1 IIPRKYFSGG
11 TAFDTVD
18 ELLKQYKEGAP
29 LDRQEQEVVGHF
41 LAQDPA
47 YNGENKVNVNLVEI
61 TPQGKSPN
69 EIVEIVKPTKTSSL
83 ITEKKSK
90 KKTFEISGRDKL
102 DAYQFI
108 VNFYQD
114 GLQITIK
121 LKEILKSMGTLMSSS
136 DPVTFSVDLASGNKL
151 TRYDIVSIV
160 KDVIDSYSSDPK
172 YLRVLDNPSG
182 RRTYMEET
190 MGPLIRHILLPA
202 TTGSSPITGKE
213 PETRVSGKDKHNV
226 YGYDVSFRQDDS
238 EVTIK
243 LAKTSEPSSD
253 STTFTIKRAT
263 GNTLTPSDVA
273 SILENVIKV
282 YSFAPG
288 YLIAQEHVEEL
299 KYMTTKI
306 AKILKM
312 VTTVASQEH
321 ADYMPSTDKF
331 GLYNFDVNFHPS
343 DCEITIKL
351 TKTSEMK
358 ISGFLPTGETF
369 IVKRAPDN
377 KLTSSDIA
385 SIVAKIIEAYS
396 SDPDYLSKG
405 FHLRGQRRYMEQKI
419 VSILEMVTTV
429 SSSITDAA
437 VQNDFITMDDIG
449 LYGKRVLIR
458 PDINAP
464 VKDGQIGLTERI
476 IAASETIGKTAD
488 KNAKVVVI
496 AHQGRAGDADYVSLE
511 QHAKLISK
519 QIGREVRYVND
530 LHGQEAQDAIRSLK
544 NGEVLVLHN
553 ARPGE
558 NDPDFVTDIEPL
570 FDYFILDGFS
580 VSHRDQ
586 PSVTGF
592 KNIPNIA
599 GWLMERELNG
609 NQKFISSITHPY
621 VELLGGSKI
630 SDHVSPL
637 KYGLEEGLIDTVLTG
652 GMLGQ
657 LLLLIEGYNLGERT
671 MKELRLQDVDA
682 QKRPE
687 GLLSLLPALEKIYR
701 QYQDRFEIPVDL
713 AYEDA
718 NGNRQEIMV
727 KDLPREGFSY
737 LLGDNGT
744 QTAQAY
750 AEILKKAK
758 TAFVKGPQGNYKN
771 DNFRK
776 SSEIALAG
784 LSESEAFWMTGGGDT
799 DAMVVQ
805 MGLTPSHRTLA
816 GGAFLR
822 FKTGQILVG
831 VQQLK
836 SSYEQY
842 DIEDA
847 YERALQK
854 ARKSNGLPFDLESL
868 TRDEALH
875 VIEPFLNGEQ
885 EPVPIIVWA
894 IIAHHAKNV
903 DTEILEKILPEVSSA
918 KASVLD
924 LDLPETGPLQ
934 KAEDQIRD
942 ALSSSS
948 PVVERIAELVK
959 ERAAQGADGIS
970 LKKMPRIIRAKHDDV
985 KFVTVKPNAESI
997 RTWIDPKLEDGV
1009 IYMNL
1014 LTGEVWFNEKDAER
1028 HLNELVKARKKAE
1041 GLFIALNG
1049 KGKKDILVFGE
1060 RVDSAEVTAETL
1072 IIEIDALIREIKS
1085 QTSTSPGRPFKRVR
1099 KQLKILKERL
1109 VFGGEDSDFVQSTA
1123 KELKKIKEALP
1134 ENLKNADETSSP
1146 VEIPKERLTNALE
1159 FTDQRL
1165 RKLSMK
1171 SAVLKTRQ
1179 AMETNNMEIILVSEI
1194 REKLKRLLE
1203 LGDSTN
1209 MPAKERNIFVEYV
1222 DVLEKYKRATPQILY
1237 SHLLPIEERLINE
1250 PQSSAR
1256 VTETSS
1262 SPIEDGSASQ
1272 VVKETTGTKRH
1283 PNVDHVQL
1291 YDDAAS
1297 IRQWFSP
1304 DWTEEEAEEMIYVNL
1319 STGKVFPNKQ
1329 AAERHF

>member
-1 IIPRKYFSGG
+1 MVTGITIHPENPLEFDFIIGSGDDRLEGAAFEQESTRLIKYFLAALTVPEEEMWVNLSPYEEDRIIPNGFGDTEMGRDLLAQDYILKQLTASLMYPENELGEQFWTKVRAKAYEKFGTTKIPMNTFNKIWIIPEEAVVYEHGESAFVVKSHLKVMMEEDYVALQKNIGAEKYGLDSIVEDDAEVISGISSEVVREVLIPEIEKEVNQGETFANLRQIYNSVILAAWYKQNLKDSLLGQVYVGKNKTAGVDTEDKQANQKIYDQYVAAFKKGVYNYIKEDYDPATQEIIPRKYFSGG
-11 TAFDTVD
+11 ADLTRLTIND
-18 ELLKQYKEGAP
+18 LLKTLRSKNFEELDEA
-29 LDRQEQEVVGHF
+29 DRQVIAHF
-41 LAQDPA
+41 SDSGLGTYAT
-47 YNGENKVNVNLVEI
+47 NVNLVEI
-61 TPQGKSPN
+61 AEGKTAEEVS
-69 EIVEIVKPTKTSSL
+69 EIAKPAKTSSP

-90 KKTFEISGRDKL
+90 KKTFKISGRDKL

-114 GLQITIK
+114 SPQITIK

-190 MGPLIRHILLPA
+190 MGPLIRHILLTA

-312 VTTVASQEH
+312 VTTIASQEH

-464 VKDGQIGLTERI
+464 VKDGRIGLTERI
-476 IAASETIGKTAD
+476 IAASETIGETAD
-488 KNAKVVVI
+488 RNAKVVVI
-496 AHQGRAGDADYVSLE
+496 AHQGRAGDADYVPLE

-519 QIGREVRYVND
+519 QIGRNVRYVND

-544 NGEVLVLHN
+544 NGDVLILHN
-553 ARPGE
+553 VRPGE
-558 NDPDFVTDIEPL
+558 NDPNFVADLEPL

-599 GWLMERELNG
+599 GRLMERELSG
-609 NQKFISSITHPY
+609 NLKFVSAITHPY

-630 SDHVSPL
+630 SDHINPL
-637 KYGLEEGLIDTVLTG
+637 RYGLEEGLIDTVLTG

-657 LLLLIEGYNLGERT
+657 LLLLIEGYNLGEMT
-671 MKELRLQDVDA
+671 MKALRSQDVDA
-682 QKRPE
+682 KKRPE
-687 GLLSLLPALEKIYR
+687 GLLSLLPALEEIYR

-713 AYEDA
+713 AYEDE

-727 KDLPREGFSY
+727 KDLPKEGFAY
-737 LLGDNGT
+737 LVGDNGT

-750 AEILKKAK
+750 AEILKGAK

-776 SSEIALAG
+776 SSKIALAG
-784 LSESEAFWMTGGGDT
+784 LSESDAFWMTGGGDT

-836 SSYEQY
+836 SSHERY

-847 YERALQK
+847 YK
-854 ARKSNGLPFDLESL
+854 
-868 TRDEALH
+868 
-875 VIEPFLNGEQ
+875 
-885 EPVPIIVWA
+885 
-894 IIAHHAKNV
+894 
-903 DTEILEKILPEVSSA
+903 
-918 KASVLD
+918 
-924 LDLPETGPLQ
+924 
-934 KAEDQIRD
+934 
-942 ALSSSS
+942 
-948 PVVERIAELVK
+948 
-959 ERAAQGADGIS
+959 
-970 LKKMPRIIRAKHDDV
+970 
-985 KFVTVKPNAESI
+985 
-997 RTWIDPKLEDGV
+997 
-1009 IYMNL
+1009 
-1014 LTGEVWFNEKDAER
+1014 
-1028 HLNELVKARKKAE
+1028 
-1041 GLFIALNG
+1041 
-1049 KGKKDILVFGE
+1049 
-1060 RVDSAEVTAETL
+1060 RVDSAEQSPSSPVTAETL
-1072 IIEIDALIREIKS
+1072 IIE
-1085 QTSTSPGRPFKRVR
+1085 
-1099 KQLKILKERL
+1099 
-1109 VFGGEDSDFVQSTA
+1109 
-1123 KELKKIKEALP
+1123 
-1134 ENLKNADETSSP
+1134 
-1146 VEIPKERLTNALE
+1146 
-1159 FTDQRL
+1159 TD
-1165 RKLSMK
+1165 
-1171 SAVLKTRQ
+1171 T
-1179 AMETNNMEIILVSEI
+1179 
-1194 REKLKRLLE
+1194 
-1203 LGDSTN
+1203 
-1209 MPAKERNIFVEYV
+1209 
-1222 DVLEKYKRATPQILY
+1222 
-1237 SHLLPIEERLINE
+1237 
-1250 PQSSAR
+1250 
-1256 VTETSS
+1256 
-1262 SPIEDGSASQ
+1262 
-1272 VVKETTGTKRH
+1272 
-1283 PNVDHVQL
+1283 
-1291 YDDAAS
+1291 
-1297 IRQWFSP
+1297 
-1304 DWTEEEAEEMIYVNL
+1304 
-1319 STGKVFPNKQ
+1319 
-1329 AAERHF
+1329 